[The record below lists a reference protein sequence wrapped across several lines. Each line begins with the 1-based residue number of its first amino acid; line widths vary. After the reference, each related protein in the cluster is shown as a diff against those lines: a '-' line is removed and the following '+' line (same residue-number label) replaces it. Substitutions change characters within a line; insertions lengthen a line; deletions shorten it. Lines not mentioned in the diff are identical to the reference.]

1 MSHQPHRLS
10 VQCLCSGGFTSP
22 RVELVFEGLVKLEE
36 PASDLD
42 TDLSSVLNSIHY
54 KRGHKRMVM
63 ALYDYSALELAF
75 AAGDVIHVYGDPR
88 QDGFFHGE
96 MAGKRGLVPA
106 CFVQDVSPEKLQ
118 SSNKRSS

>member
-1 MSHQPHRLS
+1 MNVFISSLQVYLDGVEFEQVSNPSQCQLVVEEITSHQPHRLS

-54 KRGHKRMVM
+54 KRGHKRMVS
-63 ALYDYSALELAF
+63 D
-75 AAGDVIHVYGDPR
+75 HVRD
-88 QDGFFHGE
+88 DHF
-96 MAGKRGLVPA
+96 
-106 CFVQDVSPEKLQ
+106 KLN
-118 SSNKRSS
+118 SSIFIIIMYNSLL